1 MMGLVRQALRRPY
14 TSAILAFIIMLSGAM
29 AMTRMIVDIFPI
41 IDIPVVLVAW
51 NYNGLAPEE
60 MERRVVLVAE
70 RSYSQSVDGI
80 ERIESQSISG
90 TGIIKIYFS
99 PGASIGSALSQIN
112 AVNNQVLRVMPP
124 GMTPPILVP
133 FNASSV
139 GVVQMT
145 TSSKTMPEQEIVDY
159 TFNFIR
165 LKLYTIP
172 GIALTAPYGGKS
184 RQIIIDLDPSRMAA
198 KGVSPNDVV
207 AALQTSNVIVPA
219 GIARMGE
226 REYNVT
232 INSSP
237 SAVDQ
242 FANLPLAV
250 RNGITVT
257 MGDVAKVG
265 DSFANQ
271 TNMVHVNGER
281 ATYVTVLRHS
291 DASTLVVV
299 DALRS
304 VLPEIKAAAPAGLE
318 MGLDFDQSVFVRS
331 AIENV
336 VREAII
342 SSILVSL
349 MILVFLGSWRNM
361 LIVSASIPL
370 SIFAAIAGLLA
381 TGQSI
386 NLMTLGG
393 LALAIGLLVD
403 NATVTIENIHRNQSL
418 GKPLTV
424 AILDGC
430 SEVVTPLTVATL
442 AICIVFFPVFL
453 LTGPARFLFI
463 PLGITVVL
471 AMLASYVLSFTIVP
485 TMTRMLLLDHG
496 HAEPPKPGWAI
507 RQFERGFDWVKRL
520 YVGML
525 VACLRT
531 RGFVL
536 ISFVGLLGVT
546 VFVATVAG
554 TDFFPTAD
562 VGIIKLHYRAPTGT
576 RLEVTE
582 TRVLAVEQKIRAV
595 IGDAE
600 VQTINDNIGVPF
612 SYNLALIPSDNI
624 SSADAE
630 ILIQL
635 KPGHKPSQDYIR
647 ALRAALPEAF
657 PGALF
662 YFQTADIVSQVL
674 NFGLS
679 APIDVQIT
687 DPNFNRS
694 YELAQKLLVA
704 MQKIPG
710 IADPHIVQLLDYP
723 TLQID
728 VDRLRAAQLGIA
740 QRDISNNLLVSLSS
754 SSLVAPSYFLNPVN
768 NVNYFVAVREPM
780 EAVKDVQNLMDLPVS
795 QPQVTLATTVANQFN
810 LNTVALMPNAP
821 VTRMSD
827 VATLRPRNSMAS
839 INHYAVQRVI
849 DVAANVD
856 GRDLGAVSAEIRKAI
871 ADVSVGLSLATHINL
886 RGQPEVM
893 DTSFSKLAQGL
904 VISIILVYA
913 LLVVL
918 FQSWIDPFI
927 IMMAVPGALIGI
939 IWMLVLTGTTINVE
953 SLMGTIMTVG
963 ISVSNS
969 ILVVS
974 FANDIRARHGISA
987 FEAVIA
993 AGQTRLRPIMMTA
1006 LAMVLG
1012 MIPMALGAGE
1022 AGEQN
1027 APLGRAVIGGL
1038 IAATI
1043 ATLVIVPVFYTLL
1056 RRKPPMLHELDLKF
1070 AAEAAGAEGAGFTP
1084 TGVPHADAAA
1094 KGATYD

>member
-1 MMGLVRQALRRPY
+1 MMGLVRLALRRPY
-14 TSAILAFIIMLSGAM
+14 TSAIVGFIVMLSGAM
-29 AMTRMIVDIFPI
+29 SLTRMIVDIFPI

-51 NYNGLAPEE
+51 NYGGLPAEE

-70 RSYSQSVDGI
+70 RSYTQNVDGI
-80 ERIESQSISG
+80 EKIESQSLAG
-90 TGIIKIYFS
+90 TGIIKIYFA
-99 PGASIGSALSQIN
+99 PGASIGGAMAQIN

-159 TFNFIR
+159 VFNFVR

-172 GIALTAPYGGKS
+172 GIALSAPYGGKG
-184 RQIIIDLDPSRMAA
+184 RQIVVDLDPGRLAA
-198 KGVSPNDVV
+198 KGVSPSDVV
-207 AALQTSNVIVPA
+207 QALQASNVIVPA
-219 GIARMGE
+219 GVARIGE
-226 REYNVT
+226 REYNVA

-237 SAVDQ
+237 SAIAQ

-257 MGDVAKVG
+257 LGDVAKVG
-265 DSFANQ
+265 DSFSNQ

-281 ATYVTVLRHS
+281 ATYVTILRHS
-291 DASTLVVV
+291 DASTLAVVE
-299 DALRS
+299 ATKAI
-304 VLPEIKAAAPAGLE
+304 LPEIKAAAPDGLE
-318 MGLDFDQSVFVRS
+318 MGLDFDQSVFVSS
-331 AIENV
+331 AIHNV
-336 VREAII
+336 LEEAII

-349 MILVFLGSWRNM
+349 MILIFLGSWRNM
-361 LIVSASIPL
+361 VIVSASIPL
-370 SIFAAIAGLLA
+370 SIFAALAGLYA

-403 NATVTIENIHRNQSL
+403 NATVTIENIHRNQAM
-418 GKPLTV
+418 GKSLTV

-485 TMTRMLLLDHG
+485 TMTRLMLLEHDDH
-496 HAEPPKPGWAI
+496 HKPNWAVAA
-507 RQFERGFDWVKRL
+507 FERGFDWVRDA
-520 YVGML
+520 YGSML
-525 VACLRT
+525 SACLRN
-531 RGFVL
+531 RAFVL
-536 ISFVGLLGVT
+536 VCFFALLGT
-546 VFVATVAG
+546 SLLAATVAG
-554 TDFFPTAD
+554 MDFFPTAD
-562 VGIIKLHYRAPTGT
+562 VGIIKLHYRAPVGT

-582 TRVLAVEQKIRAV
+582 TKVLEVEKKIREIV
-595 IGDAE
+595 GDSE
-600 VQTINDNIGVPF
+600 IKTVNDTIGVPF
-612 SYNLALIPSDNI
+612 SFNLAMLPSDNVT
-624 SSADAE
+624 SGDAE

-635 KPGHKPSQDYIR
+635 NKGHRPSIDHVR
-647 ALRAALPEAF
+647 ALRAQLPDAF

-679 APIDVQIT
+679 APIDIQIS

-694 YELAQKLLVA
+694 YALAQRLLLA
-704 MQKIPG
+704 LQKIPG
-710 IADPHIVQLLDYP
+710 VADPHIVQVLDYP

-728 VDRLRAAQLGIA
+728 VDRLRAAQLGIS
-740 QRDISNNLLVSLSS
+740 QRDVSNNLLVSLSS

-768 NVNYFVAVREPM
+768 NVNYFVAVRQPM
-780 EAVKDVQNLMDLPVS
+780 EAIQNVDDLMNLPIS
-795 QPQVTLATTVANQFN
+795 QPIVNTATTVANQFAV
-810 LNTVALMPNAP
+810 TQFTAMPNAP
-821 VTRMSD
+821 VSRMSD
-827 VATLRPRNSMAS
+827 VASLRPRSAFATV
-839 INHYAVQRVI
+839 NHYSVQRVI

-856 GRDLGAVSAEIRKAI
+856 GRDLGAVSDDIRKVI
-871 ADVSVGLSLATHINL
+871 AEVSKDLPITTHIDL

-893 DTSFSKLAQGL
+893 DTSFRNLAQGL
-904 VISIILVYA
+904 VIAIVLVYA

-918 FQSWIDPFI
+918 FQSWVDPFI

-939 IWMLVLTGTTINVE
+939 IWMLLLTGTTINVE

-974 FANDIRARHGISA
+974 FANDVRARHGVNPL
-987 FEAVIA
+987 EAVIA
-993 AGQTRLRPIMMTA
+993 AGKTRLRPILMTA

-1038 IAATI
+1038 VAATI
-1043 ATLVIVPVFYTLL
+1043 ATLIIVPVFYTLL
-1056 RRKPPMLHELDLKF
+1056 RRKPPQLHVLDSKF
-1070 AAEAAGAEGAGFTP
+1070 AEES
-1084 TGVPHADAAA
+1084 AAA
-1094 KGATYD
+1094 SAQAKG